1 MMDKKKKRMSYQ
13 EGGRIFKPCPGCPT
27 PAKCRAAGK
36 CLKKEGG
43 KKGQGSGGGLVAPA
57 GRSAKVS

>member
-1 MMDKKKKRMSYQ
+1 MKKKKPMSY
-13 EGGRIFKPCPGCPT
+13 EKGGMVFKPCASCPT

-36 CLKKEGG
+36 CLKSGDTAS
-43 KKGQGSGGGLVAPA
+43 GSNGGLASPA